1 MALIEWR
8 EEYSIGIPGVDYE
21 HQQLINLINA
31 VSEGLGDASDKTSI
45 ISVLGDIYGSISA
58 HFALEERWMEQ
69 HNYDDYKSHQA
80 DHERLL
86 DEIGEITDEVEA
98 STEFDTELLRKRLNN
113 WFLTHFKSHDARLH
127 HAEIAKTHHD

>member
-1 MALIEWR
+1 MTLIEWR

-21 HQQLINLINA
+21 HQQLINLINTA
-31 VSEGLGDASDKTSI
+31 SEGLGDASDKTGI
-45 ISVLGDIYGSISA
+45 ISCLGDIYGSISA

-69 HNYDDYKSHQA
+69 HNYDDYKAHRA

-98 STEFDTELLRKRLNN
+98 STEFNTEQLRKRLNN
-113 WFLTHFKSHDARLH
+113 WFLAHFKSHDARLH
-127 HAEIAKTHHD
+127 YAETSKTHHD

>member
-1 MALIEWR
+1 MTLIEWR

-21 HQQLINLINA
+21 HQQLISLINA
-31 VSEGLGDASDKTSI
+31 ASEGLDDTSNKTSI
-45 ISVLGDIYGSISA
+45 ISCLGDIYGSISA

-69 HNYDDYKSHQA
+69 HNYDDYKAHRA

-98 STEFDTELLRKRLNN
+98 SKEFDTEQLRKRLNN
-113 WFLTHFKSHDARLH
+113 WFLAHFKSHDARLH
-127 HAEIAKTHHD
+127 YAETAKTHHD